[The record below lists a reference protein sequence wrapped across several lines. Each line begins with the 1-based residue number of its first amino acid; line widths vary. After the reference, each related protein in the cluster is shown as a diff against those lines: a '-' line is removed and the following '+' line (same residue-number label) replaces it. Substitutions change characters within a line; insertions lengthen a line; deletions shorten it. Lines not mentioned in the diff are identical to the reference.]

1 MDGDE
6 QSLGLNAFGKVRDLG
21 VSLDDPNQDLQV
33 GQEGSESEPDQS
45 CQVSDRVPENG
56 QENAIPDTQSSMD
69 KEETPITEAVLEALL
84 FVGKQRLIPEE
95 MEDLFEEVNAED
107 IHEIIAEL
115 SEMYYRQNRPYAI
128 VSEGRGYQLQLRSD
142 FDFIAQRIYQRN
154 PEHKL
159 NQASIEVLS
168 LVAYRQPITR
178 EEIDSYR
185 GADSAAML
193 RQLLRRELVRLVR
206 QGPPD
211 REIHYHTTERFLELF
226 GLSSPEELPVAEDLL
241 RL

>member
-6 QSLGLNAFGKVRDLG
+6 QSLGLNAFEKVRDLG
-21 VSLDDPNQDLQV
+21 VSLDDPKQDLKA
-33 GQEGSESEPDQS
+33 GQERVGSEPDQP
-45 CQVSDRVPENG
+45 CPVSDPATDNEQKDAISDTDPSTEEDENPTT
-56 QENAIPDTQSSMD
+56 A
-69 KEETPITEAVLEALL
+69 AVLEALL

-95 MEDLFEEVNAED
+95 IEDLLEEVNAEE
-107 IHEIIAEL
+107 IHEIVAEL

-142 FDFIAQRIYQRN
+142 FEFIAQRIYQRN

-159 NQASIEVLS
+159 SQASIEVLS
-168 LVAYRQPITR
+168 LVAYRQPVTR
-178 EEIDSYR
+178 EAIDSYR
-185 GADSAAML
+185 GADSAVML

-206 QGPPD
+206 QGTPD
-211 REIHYHTTERFLELF
+211 REILYHTTERFLELF

>member
-6 QSLGLNAFGKVRDLG
+6 QSLGLNAFEKVRDLG
-21 VSLDDPNQDLQV
+21 VSLDDPSQDLQAE
-33 GQEGSESEPDQS
+33 QEGSESEPDQL
-45 CQVSDRVPENG
+45 SDRVPENG
-56 QENAIPDTQSSMD
+56 QKNTIPDTQSSMA
-69 KEETPITEAVLEALL
+69 EEENPSTAAVLEALL

-95 MEDLFEEVNAED
+95 VEDLFEEVNAEE
-107 IHEIIAEL
+107 IHELIAEL

-142 FDFIAQRIYQRN
+142 FEFIAQRIFQRN

-159 NQASIEVLS
+159 SQASIEVLS

-178 EEIDSYR
+178 EAIDSYR

-206 QGPPD
+206 QGAPD
-211 REIHYHTTERFLELF
+211 REILYHTTERFLELF

-241 RL
+241 KL